1 MNKRLAVIVW
11 CLTLVISGYYA
22 ITHLSFEANIL
33 KLLPKYDS
41 ETTSALIDK
50 ASAKINDKL
59 IIVVAAKSQEIAR
72 KDFLQHV
79 VIYQKSGLFKQIK
92 SEIELDQYQQLY
104 KELLKYRYL
113 MMAKDDQ
120 LAVEKYP
127 DFNYFIDMAAAQ
139 LYGLVGYEQHQISSD
154 PLFFF
159 NHIINQL
166 SEFGG
171 LQIENDDGLFYV
183 YKNKKHHYF
192 AFAQLRESAFSPQ
205 YQQNVVDLINTS
217 QRQNNHSDF
226 YAFGSI
232 LYVHQAYLQAKG
244 EISTVGVGSLIG
256 ILLLFIIVF
265 RSLTPL
271 IISISSIALGLVF
284 ALAITTLVFSKV
296 HLFAL
301 VFGSTIAGVS
311 IDYCFHYL
319 CESVLNK
326 DRKNII
332 PHISAGLIIGF
343 ASSAMVYL
351 GFVIT
356 GYQVLAQISLF
367 SICGLFAVLIN
378 VMLLFP
384 LLVKS
389 KSMHSSNSM
398 LRMAGLLINN
408 PLAIFFNSLPK
419 MIVLFAITAF
429 ANWYWLNPNDD
440 VRALQSLSSDLQQ
453 EESYIR
459 DVLSLKADGRYALIH
474 AKSIDELL
482 TIESQVIAELRKQD
496 KNITGISDFI
506 PAIEQQQ
513 KHQQFYQKLYQS
525 NVFKSYIINNGLD
538 STIITSQLL
547 QVNEK
552 RQIDY
557 QLFENNAI
565 KNLLTQRWLSKVAE
579 VYALAI
585 PLTAGMKISQHQQVV
600 IVQQAA
606 DATKLFAKFRVKSLN
621 IVIIAAFTLL
631 LLLAFFRYGLTKAM
645 HIVMLP
651 FFAGLSALLITQICG
666 FHISLFSILALLLIL
681 GMGLDY
687 VVFLCEAKNSQHVM
701 FALMLSSIT
710 TVLSFG
716 LLSLSSVA
724 VIKSFGFTV
733 ALGILTIL
741 FIAPAILNPGKTD
754 AKQ

>member
-1 MNKRLAVIVW
+1 M
-11 CLTLVISGYYA
+11 SGYYA
-22 ITHLSFEANIL
+22 VTHLNFEANIL

-50 ASAKINDKL
+50 ASEKINDKL
-59 IIVVAAKSQEIAR
+59 IIVVAAKSQETAR
-72 KDFLQHV
+72 NNFLQQV
-79 VIYQKSGLFKQIK
+79 AIYQESGLFKQIK
-92 SEIELDQYQQLY
+92 SKIELGQYQQLY

-113 MMAKDDQ
+113 MMAKGDQ
-120 LAVEKYP
+120 LAVEKYK
-127 DFNYFIDMAAAQ
+127 DFNYFIDMATAQ
-139 LYGLVGYEQHQISSD
+139 LYGLAGFDQHQISSD

-166 SEFGG
+166 SEFSG
-171 LQIENDDGLFYV
+171 LKIENDDELFYV
-183 YKNKKHHYF
+183 FKNKKHHYF
-192 AFAQLRESAFSPQ
+192 AFAQLRESAFLPQ
-205 YQQNVVDLINTS
+205 YQQNVVDLIEAS
-217 QRQNNHSDF
+217 QRQNNHSEF

-232 LYVHQAYLQAKG
+232 LYAHQAYLQAKG

-265 RSLTPL
+265 RSLMPL
-271 IISISSIALGLVF
+271 IISISSIAMGLVF

-301 VFGSTIAGVS
+301 VFGSTIVGVS

-326 DRKNII
+326 GQKNII
-332 PHISAGLIIGF
+332 SRISTGLIIGF
-343 ASSAMVYL
+343 SSSAMVYL
-351 GFVIT
+351 GFVVT

-389 KSMHSSNSM
+389 KAMGSSNFM
-398 LRMAGLLINN
+398 LRVAELLVNN
-408 PLAIFFNSLPK
+408 PLAKIFNSLPK
-419 MIVLFAITAF
+419 MIILFVITAL

-440 VRALQSLSSDLQQ
+440 VRALQSLSSDLKQ

-474 AKSIDELL
+474 AKNIDELL
-482 TIESQVIAELRKQD
+482 TIESHVIAELRKQD
-496 KNITGISDFI
+496 ESITGISDFI
-506 PAIEQQQ
+506 PAIKQQQ

-525 NVFKSYIINNGLD
+525 NAFESYVLNNGLD
-538 STIITSQLL
+538 DTIIASQLL
-547 QVNEK
+547 QVNKE

-557 QLFENNAI
+557 QLFENKAI
-565 KNLLTQRWLSKVAE
+565 ENLLTQRWLGAVSGL
-579 VYALAI
+579 YALAI
-585 PLTAGMKISQHQQVV
+585 PLTSGMKISQHQQVV

-606 DATKLFAKFRVKSLN
+606 DATKLFAKFRTKSLN
-621 IVIIAAFTLL
+621 IVIIAAFILL

-651 FFAGLSALLITQICG
+651 FFSGLSALLITQICG

-741 FIAPAILNPGKTD
+741 FISPAIINSGKTH